1 MTHELI
7 LITLICCFFVNSGAA
22 VTLKIV
28 VWRIWRKGEPYQ
40 ERFTLKPFDCELC
53 LSWWSCIGY
62 LLVMGELTLITIAMS
77 AMCAWCTPI
86 VVDVMRLVNGFPN
99 WVISKL
105 DDMMR

>member
-22 VTLKIV
+22 ETLKRV
-28 VWRIWRKGEPYQ
+28 VWWVICKGKPYQ

-62 LLVMGELTLITIAMS
+62 LLIIDELTLTTIATS
-77 AMCAWCTPI
+77 ALCAWCTPI
-86 VVDVMRLVNGFPN
+86 VVDVVRLVNGFPN

>member
-1 MTHELI
+1 MTRELI

-22 VTLKIV
+22 DTLKRV
-28 VWRIWRKGEPYQ
+28 VWWGRYKDKPYQ
-40 ERFTLKPFDCELC
+40 ERFSLKPFDCELC

-62 LLVMGELTLITIAMS
+62 LLVMGKLTLTTIAIS

-86 VVDVMRLVNGFPN
+86 VVDVMRLVNSVPS